1 MNNIVALVN
10 KLPLTFSVVVAMGIG
25 GGLGTALSSM
35 REFWWYV
42 LKNYPHRGYK
52 K

>member
-25 GGLGTALSSM
+25 GGLGTVLGTLK
-35 REFWWYV
+35 EFWQY
-42 LKNYPHRGYK
+42 LIK